1 MANVIIEIYFRIT
14 SMKVKH
20 VANCPSSIA
29 QVPRVPLSSV
39 TKSNIEM

>member
-14 SMKVKH
+14 SMKETH
-20 VANCPSSIA
+20 VASCPSSIT
-29 QVPRVPLSSV
+29 QVPRVPFSSV